1 MVFETVCTNLED
13 EGYEVQAFNI
23 PAAGVGAPHRRE
35 RIWFVA
41 VRSDVVNTFG
51 NDERREISRSN
62 EEERRIQEE
71 YRTEH
76 STARKSSR
84 TSEIRKGDNGHESME
99 NSNHNGFKRGFSE
112 ARNETITGKK
122 SSSNGI
128 EDTDNSSRRS
138 DGRGDQSQSR
148 TDGTIQGLRD
158 ANEEESSRATGVR
171 GLHEGTDIGQGTI
184 REDRNNKDDNRTLVQ
199 TRQSRVQSSEHR
211 GLGEDQTSLENNQ
224 VRQRDDSS
232 SLNRMETRSKINVA
246 NANDEGLWTRIG
258 GSDDDHAKE
267 SRSRGTD
274 GGRSTSDD
282 ERHNTT
288 STTNEGMDVANT
300 ESFRSRETRYS
311 DQEEGSE
318 GSRATQLDGSRGDVA
333 DTNPE
338 GLQRTEQ
345 SETHTG
351 ETETQLSTTQSFE
364 TEGNYWEFEPNVGR
378 VAHGISG
385 RVHRLK
391 ALGNSIVPQ
400 IVEEIGKA
408 LIKGMK

>member
-1 MVFETVCTNLED
+1 M
-13 EGYEVQAFNI
+13 
-23 PAAGVGAPHRRE
+23 
-35 RIWFVA
+35 
-41 VRSDVVNTFG
+41 
-51 NDERREISRSN
+51 
-62 EEERRIQEE
+62 
-71 YRTEH
+71 
-76 STARKSSR
+76 
-84 TSEIRKGDNGHESME
+84 
-99 NSNHNGFKRGFSE
+99 
-112 ARNETITGKK
+112 
-122 SSSNGI
+122 
-128 EDTDNSSRRS
+128 
-138 DGRGDQSQSR
+138 
-148 TDGTIQGLRD
+148 
-158 ANEEESSRATGVR
+158 
-171 GLHEGTDIGQGTI
+171 
-184 REDRNNKDDNRTLVQ
+184 
-199 TRQSRVQSSEHR
+199 
-211 GLGEDQTSLENNQ
+211 
-224 VRQRDDSS
+224 
-232 SLNRMETRSKINVA
+232 A
-246 NANDEGLWTRIG
+246 NANDEGFRTRIG

-288 STTNEGMDVANT
+288 STTNEEMDVANT

-400 IVEEIGKA
+400 IVEEIGYA